1 MSQGNSKPRLTPL
14 YNAVLLYVYD
24 IKETIKMDNNK
35 IDKFILKLDQIVTN
49 QELCVYPDK
58 QTLDCCDCYLCHVD
72 FYNKIR
78 DELKNKG

>member
-1 MSQGNSKPRLTPL
+1 MSEEN
-14 YNAVLLYVYD
+14 
-24 IKETIKMDNNK
+24 IE
-35 IDKFILKLDQIVTN
+35 KFISELDQTVTD

-72 FYNKIR
+72 FYNKVR

>member
-1 MSQGNSKPRLTPL
+1 MSEENIE
-14 YNAVLLYVYD
+14 N
-24 IKETIKMDNNK
+24 
-35 IDKFILKLDQIVTN
+35 FISELDQIVTER
-49 QELCVYPDK
+49 ELCVCPDK

>member
-1 MSQGNSKPRLTPL
+1 
-14 YNAVLLYVYD
+14 
-24 IKETIKMDNNK
+24 MDNNK

-72 FYNKIR
+72 FYNKVR

>member
-1 MSQGNSKPRLTPL
+1 MDSNRIE
-14 YNAVLLYVYD
+14 AI
-24 IKETIKMDNNK
+24 IKGI
-35 IDKFILKLDQIVTN
+35 DQIVTD

-78 DELKNKG
+78 DELKNLG

>member
-1 MSQGNSKPRLTPL
+1 
-14 YNAVLLYVYD
+14 
-24 IKETIKMDNNK
+24 MDNNK

-72 FYNKIR
+72 FYNNVR

>member
-1 MSQGNSKPRLTPL
+1 MSNEEIEKL
-14 YNAVLLYVYD
+14 
-24 IKETIKMDNNK
+24 
-35 IDKFILKLDQIVTN
+35 IDKLDLVVTK
-49 QELCVYPDK
+49 QELCVYPNK